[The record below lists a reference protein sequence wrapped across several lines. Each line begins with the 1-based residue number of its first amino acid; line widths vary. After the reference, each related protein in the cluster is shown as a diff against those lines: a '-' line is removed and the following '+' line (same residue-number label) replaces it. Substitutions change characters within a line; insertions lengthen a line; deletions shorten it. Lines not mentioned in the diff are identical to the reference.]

1 MHIIMYLSVA
11 AVSFEVLLVSVE
23 LLLLSVRGE
32 VGDFGMRIIMGLWY
46 ARYYVF
52 VS

>member
-1 MHIIMYLSVA
+1 MHIIMYLLVA
-11 AVSFEVLLVSVE
+11 AVLFEMLLVSFEV
-23 LLLLSVRGE
+23 LLLSVRGE

-46 ARYYVF
+46 ARYYVC